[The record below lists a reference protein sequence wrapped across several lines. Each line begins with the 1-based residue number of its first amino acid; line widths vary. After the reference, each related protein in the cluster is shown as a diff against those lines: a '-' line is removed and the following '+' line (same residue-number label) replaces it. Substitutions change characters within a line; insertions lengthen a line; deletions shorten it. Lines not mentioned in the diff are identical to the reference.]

1 MKKLFC
7 LCLFAF
13 ALFFACKK
21 PKPDSVDFKFTQ
33 VEGVKSS
40 ATDGTLKVTWI
51 DDNNTNWNI
60 VLYNLTAGTKKTIST
75 NTKSITETIIIG
87 NDYRVVPIGGT
98 KPIDTINPCSNTVIP
113 GSSITNTMPN
123 LFNFTP
129 TVCPTAGLA
138 VTSVS
143 GGKSS
148 ATEGTFGAT
157 FISSGNT
164 SFNVK
169 VTNTITSA
177 ITSNTNV
184 AITESGPI
192 IIPLDVPQLVEITGD
207 QNGAKASFKIKI
219 ESNEN
224 VVVSEFY

>member
-1 MKKLFC
+1 MKKIIC

-21 PKPDSVDFKFTQ
+21 PKPDPVEFKFTQ
-33 VEGVKSS
+33 TEGNKSS
-40 ATDGTLKVTWI
+40 ATNGVLKVEWQ
-51 DDNNTNWNI
+51 DDNNTSWNI
-60 VLYNLTAGTKKTIST
+60 ILYNLTDGTKKTIPT
-75 NTKSITETIIIG
+75 TTKSITETVILG
-87 NDYRVVPIGGT
+87 NEYKVVPTGGT
-98 KPIDTINPCSNTVIP
+98 KPIDTINPCSRSVIP
-113 GSSITNTMPN
+113 SIISTMPN
-123 LFNFTP
+123 LFNFSP

-138 VTSVS
+138 VTSIS

-148 ATEGTFGAT
+148 STEGTFGAT

-184 AITESGPI
+184 AITETGNI
-192 IIPLDVPQLVEITGD
+192 TIPLDVPQLVVVTGD

>member
-7 LCLFAF
+7 VCLFAF

-21 PKPDSVDFKFTQ
+21 PQPEPLEFKFTQ
-33 VEGVKSS
+33 AEGNKSS
-40 ATDGTLKVTWI
+40 ATNAILKVAWQ
-51 DDNNTNWNI
+51 DDNNTSWNI
-60 VLYNLTAGTKKTIST
+60 ILYNLTDGTKKIIPTT
-75 NTKSITETIIIG
+75 TKSITETVILG
-87 NDYRVVPIGGT
+87 NEYKVVPIGGT
-98 KPIDTINPCSNTVIP
+98 KPIDTTAACKGNTINRLQVVSIP
-113 GSSITNTMPN
+113 D
-123 LFNFTP
+123 LFQFTP

-192 IIPLDVPQLVEITGD
+192 IIPLDVPQLVEVTGD